1 MTLLHRSGNRMRNRP
16 STLVSAAALGLT
28 TALGGPAVAADPT
41 GPRLDGLIG
50 DHAVLQRGQPIVVRG
65 ASGPGQPVTLRFA
78 GRSTTVTADRQGRFE
93 TRLPALPAGGPYDLT
108 LTAAGGTTTVR
119 DLLIGDVFLCSG
131 QSNME
136 LPVNA
141 AQDLIPDAHPPL
153 DDHLRLVTIAK
164 TSSETPL
171 PRFATMP
178 QWAVAGPDTV
188 PAFSAACFYMVQALR
203 RSEGVPIGAIHA
215 SWGGSRISAWMD
227 DAALRSAGMAR
238 EAALLARH
246 ARDPV
251 VAERGASTIWEEW
264 WRRGTGDVAGREP
277 WQPDAALDWKPVPK
291 MANFELWSVAALA
304 DYNGMIWYQRVITLT
319 EAQARGAATLAIGVV
334 DDADRTWING
344 IGVGGTSNA
353 ARARV
358 YALPAGALKPG
369 RNVITVNDDDV
380 YAYGGMTGPA
390 DTMKLTLADGTPM
403 PIGDGWRYAVAKR
416 VQGNAPRSPW
426 DDINGAGTLYNGMI
440 APLGSTALA
449 GIAWYQGESDT
460 GLPGY
465 ETRLAAMTRGWREQF
480 GQATIPLAVAQLAN
494 YGKPPIAPGESGW
507 ADVREAQRLMAARDG
522 HAGVAVTVDLGDPL
536 DIHPG
541 EKHAVGQRLA
551 RVIRPLAYAGRKPMG
566 PSIATASRTD
576 DGVALRFAGVT
587 GSLHAQASRIAIGFE
602 LCGPTAGSCRYA
614 NGLVQG
620 DRVTLA
626 PDGWPVV
633 RVRYA
638 WADSPV
644 VNLVDDAQLPVGPFE
659 IPLP

>member
-1 MTLLHRSGNRMRNRP
+1 MTIRT
-16 STLVSAAALGLT
+16 STIVSAAALGL
-28 TALGGPAVAADPT
+28 AVGFSGAAVAADPAAA
-41 GPRLDGLIG
+41 PRLDGLIG

-65 ASGPGQPVTLRFA
+65 AGVPGQPITLRLA
-78 GRSTTVTADRQGRFE
+78 GRSTTATPDRDGRFA

-108 LTAAGGTTTVR
+108 LTTADSTTTIR

-136 LPVNA
+136 LPVSA

-153 DDHLRLVTIAK
+153 DDKLRLVTIAK
-164 TSSETPL
+164 ASNETPL

-178 QWAVAGPDTV
+178 VWAAAGPDTI
-188 PAFSAACFYMVQALR
+188 PGFSAACFYMVQALR
-203 RSEGVPIGAIHA
+203 RSEGVPIGAVHA
-215 SWGGSRISAWMD
+215 SWGGSRISAWMG

-238 EAALLARH
+238 GADLRALH
-246 ARDPV
+246 ATNPV
-251 VAERGASTIWEEW
+251 AAERGASTIWEDW
-264 WRRGTGDVAGREP
+264 WRRGTGDAAGREP

-291 MANFELWSVAALA
+291 IGNFEQWGVPALA
-304 DYNGMIWYQRVITLT
+304 DYNGMIWYQRVVTLT
-319 EAQARGAATLAIGVV
+319 AAQAGGAATLAIGVV
-334 DDADRTWING
+334 DDADRTWVNG
-344 IGVGGTSNA
+344 IGVGGNSNA
-353 ARARV
+353 ARARI
-358 YALPAGALKPG
+358 YTLPAGTLKPG
-369 RNVITVNDDDV
+369 RNVLTVNDDDV

-390 DTMKLTLADGTPM
+390 DSMVLTLADGAHV
-403 PIGDGWRYAVAKR
+403 PISDGWRYAIAKR

-440 APLGSTALA
+440 APLGATALA

-465 ETRLAAMTRGWREQF
+465 ETRLAAMIRGWRQQF
-480 GQATIPLAVAQLAN
+480 GQPTIPLAIAQLAN
-494 YGKPPIAPGESGW
+494 YGTPPIAPGESGW

-522 HAGVAVTVDLGDPL
+522 HAGVAVTIDLGDPL

-551 RVIRPLAYAGRKPMG
+551 RVLRPLAYAGHEPAG
-566 PSIATASRTD
+566 PSIATAGRTA
-576 DGVALRFAGVT
+576 DGGVTLRFAGVT
-587 GSLHAQASRIAIGFE
+587 GALHPRASRTAIGFE
-602 LCGPTAGSCRYA
+602 LCGAGVGSCRYA
-614 NGLVQG
+614 DGLVQG
-620 DRVTLA
+620 DRVTLPA
-626 PDGWPVV
+626 DGKPVV

-644 VNLVDDAQLPVGPFE
+644 VNLADDAQLPVGPFE

>member
-1 MTLLHRSGNRMRNRP
+1 MKIRP
-16 STLVSAAALGLT
+16 SNALPAALLGIAVPLGATQLGAAAMAEET
-28 TALGGPAVAADPT
+28 QIAPS
-41 GPRLDGLIG
+41 LDGLIG
-50 DHAVLQRGQPIVVRG
+50 DHAVIQRDQPIVLRG
-65 ASGPGQPVTLRFA
+65 TSEPGTSVTARLA
-78 GRSTTVTADRQGRFE
+78 GRTSTVKADRDGRFE
-93 TRLPALPAGGPYDLT
+93 LRLKSLLAGGPYDLKI
-108 LTAAGGTTTVR
+108 AGSTGSTTVR

-153 DDHLRLVTIAK
+153 DDKLRLVTIAK
-164 TSSETPL
+164 ASSETPL
-171 PRFATMP
+171 TRFAARPKWT
-178 QWAVAGPDTV
+178 AAGAATV
-188 PAFSAACFYMVQALR
+188 PSFSAACFYMVQALR
-203 RSEGVPIGAIHA
+203 RSEGVPIGAIHS
-215 SWGGSRISAWMD
+215 SWGGSRISAWMG

-238 EAALLARH
+238 EADLLALH
-246 ARDPV
+246 AKDPV
-251 VAERGASTIWEEW
+251 AAERGASTIWEDW
-264 WRRGTGDVAGREP
+264 WRRGAGDALGREP

-291 MANFELWSVAALA
+291 IGNFEQWGVPALA
-304 DYNGMIWYQRVITLT
+304 DYNGMVWYQRVVTLT
-319 EAQARGAATLAIGVV
+319 AAQARGTATLAIGVV
-334 DDADRTWING
+334 DDADRTWVNG
-344 IGVGGTSNA
+344 IGVGGNSNA

-358 YALPAGALKPG
+358 YTLPAGALKPG

-390 DTMKLTLADGTPM
+390 DTMMLTLADGTHV
-403 PIGDGWRYAVAKR
+403 PIGDGWRYAIAKR
-416 VQGNAPRSPW
+416 VPGNAPRSPW

-440 APLGSTALA
+440 APLGPTAFA

-465 ETRLAAMTRGWREQF
+465 ETRLAAMTRGWRQQF
-480 GQATIPLAVAQLAN
+480 GKPTIPLAIAQLAN
-494 YGKPPIAPGESGW
+494 YGTPPIAPGESGW

-522 HAGVAVTVDLGDPL
+522 HAGVAVTIDLGDPL

-551 RVIRPLAYAGRKPMG
+551 RVLRPLAYARREPVG
-566 PSIATASRTD
+566 PSIATAGRTA
-576 DGVALRFAGVT
+576 DGGVTLRFAGVT
-587 GSLHAQASRIAIGFE
+587 GSLHAQASRTAIGFE

-614 NGLVQG
+614 DGLVQG

-626 PDGWPVV
+626 SDGKPVV

-644 VNLVDDAQLPVGPFE
+644 VNLADDAQLPVGPFE

>member
-1 MTLLHRSGNRMRNRP
+1 MKIHT
-16 STLVSAAALGLT
+16 TTVVSAVALGLAVAFSGT
-28 TALGGPAVAADPT
+28 AVAADPAT
-41 GPRLDGLIG
+41 GLRLDGLVG
-50 DHAVLQRGQPIVVRG
+50 DHAVLQRGQPIVLRG
-65 ASGPGQPVTLRFA
+65 AGVPGQRVTIRLA
-78 GRSTTVTADRQGRFE
+78 GRSTTVTPDRGGRFE

-108 LTAAGGTTTVR
+108 LTTAGGTTTVR

-136 LPVNA
+136 LPVSA

-153 DDHLRLVTIAK
+153 DDQLRLVTIAK

-178 QWAVAGPDTV
+178 AWAAAGPDTI
-188 PAFSAACFYMVQALR
+188 PGFSAACFYMVQALW
-203 RSEGVPIGAIHA
+203 RSGGVPIGAIHA

-238 EAALLARH
+238 EADLLALH
-246 ARDPV
+246 AKDPV
-251 VAERGASTIWEEW
+251 AAERGASTIWEDW
-264 WRRGTGDVAGREP
+264 WRRGAGDAAGREP

-291 MANFELWSVAALA
+291 IGNFEQWGVPALA
-304 DYNGMIWYQRVITLT
+304 DYNGMIWYRRVVTLT
-319 EAQARGAATLAIGVV
+319 AAQARGAATLAIGMV
-334 DDADRTWING
+334 DDADRTWVNG
-344 IGVGGTSNA
+344 IGVGGNSNA
-353 ARARV
+353 ARARI
-358 YALPAGALKPG
+358 YTLPAGALRPG
-369 RNVITVNDDDV
+369 SNVITVNDDDV

-390 DTMKLTLADGTPM
+390 DTMMLTLADGTPV
-403 PIGDGWRYAVAKR
+403 PIGDGWRYAIAKR
-416 VQGNAPRSPW
+416 VPGNAPRSPW

-440 APLGSTALA
+440 APLGPTRLA

-465 ETRLAAMTRGWREQF
+465 ETRLAAMTRGWRQQF
-480 GQATIPLAVAQLAN
+480 GQSAIPLAIAQLAN
-494 YGKPPIAPGESGW
+494 YGTPPIAPGESGW
-507 ADVREAQRLMAARDG
+507 ADVREAQRLMAKHDG
-522 HAGVAVTVDLGDPL
+522 HAGVAVTIDLGDPL

-551 RVIRPLAYAGRKPMG
+551 RVLRPLAYAGREPVG
-566 PSIATASRTD
+566 PSIATAGRTA
-576 DGVALRFAGVT
+576 DGGVTLRFAGVT
-587 GSLHAQASRIAIGFE
+587 GYLHAQASRTAIGFE
-602 LCGPTAGSCRYA
+602 ICGPSAGSCRYA
-614 NGLVQG
+614 DGLVQG

-626 PDGWPVV
+626 SDGKPVV

-644 VNLVDDAQLPVGPFE
+644 VNLADDAQLPVGPFE